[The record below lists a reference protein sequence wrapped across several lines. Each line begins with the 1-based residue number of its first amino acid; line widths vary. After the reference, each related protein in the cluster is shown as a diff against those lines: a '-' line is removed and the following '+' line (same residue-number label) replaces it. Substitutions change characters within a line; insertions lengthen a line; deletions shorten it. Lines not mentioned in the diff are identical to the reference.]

1 VLGEEPG
8 LGLPNQHTKA
18 CPRFQT
24 MHCWCPPATGP
35 GQPHESTC
43 VQYKRPVKGT
53 LDKKYIVGK
62 PLPLK
67 TGSFF
72 GHGLQYSVPGPLYP
86 GKLTLGK
93 QPPEKY
99 SPIVDPGKW
108 TFGEMAAKIIADAVA
123 AAESASGQGELP
135 AAEIPPEILP
145 EPSVGFI
152 DGFIDFGLI
161 QLSQKEKQSLAY
173 VQAHA
178 MQLQAQALA
187 QAYNHAQQWV
197 DKQKPQSY
205 VHFAPPVP
213 SIESNELC
221 TCGGPGEPSPAHA
234 SFCPLGEKP

>member
-1 VLGEEPG
+1 
-8 LGLPNQHTKA
+8 
-18 CPRFQT
+18 

-35 GQPHESTC
+35 NQPHEIDC
-43 VQYKRPVKGT
+43 VQYRRPAKGALKGT
-53 LDKKYIVGK
+53 LKSG
-62 PLPLK
+62 P
-67 TGSFF
+67 FF
-72 GHGLQYSVPGPLYP
+72 SHGLQYSVPHGPYP
-86 GKLTLGK
+86 MPKT
-93 QPPEKY
+93 
-99 SPIVDPGKW
+99 SSIADPGKW

-123 AAESASGQGELP
+123 AAESATGQGALN
-135 AAEIPPEILP
+135 AAELSPEK
-145 EPSVGFI
+145 PSVDFI
-152 DGFIDFGLI
+152 EFGPTHPMQLM